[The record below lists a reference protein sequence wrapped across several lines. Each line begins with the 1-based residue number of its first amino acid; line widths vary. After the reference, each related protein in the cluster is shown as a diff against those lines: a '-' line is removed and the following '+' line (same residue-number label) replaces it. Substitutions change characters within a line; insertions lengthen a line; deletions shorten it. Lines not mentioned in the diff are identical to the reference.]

1 MYKEVRKF
9 FPIYEEAVSQIY
21 DFYPIPPNI
30 LLHEEN
36 FILFFISVEVHIY
49 HYLYLYLYTHLS

>member
-1 MYKEVRKF
+1 MYKEVGKF
-9 FPIYEEAVSQIY
+9 FPIYEEAVSDIY
-21 DFYPIPPNI
+21 VFYPIPPNI

-49 HYLYLYLYTHLS
+49 HT